1 MTRVRL
7 FYEPTIRRH
16 AASVLLHFPGVTLR
30 DIGGVCKRWL
40 IVDARHHLWFRLVVV
55 EKWSLPET
63 ARRISVLTRQHC
75 KDHTSVLHGVRR
87 VGQELYGTA
96 ANASLED
103 IRSAYRAAFEAHVPV
118 KISENKAEPEAA
130 A

>member
-40 IVDARHHLWFRLVVV
+40 IVDARHHLWFRLVIV

-63 ARRISVLTRQHC
+63 ARRISILTRQTC

-87 VGQELYGTA
+87 VGQELYDTA
-96 ANASLED
+96 ANATLED
-103 IRSAYRAAFEAHVPV
+103 IRTAYKAAFEANLPV
-118 KISENKAEPEAA
+118 KSYENKTGREDAA
-130 A
+130 